1 MHHENQS
8 EAAPQDQ
15 HAAAGRSADQ
25 DSSDHPADRSVDAI
39 VIGLGPGGEDLAA
52 RLARGG
58 WRVLAVESHLVGGE
72 CPYYGCI
79 PSKMM
84 LHESR
89 REEPEWERVATRI
102 RQEATDHWDDRVA
115 VERLTGAGVT
125 FVRGHATV
133 DGGPSGP
140 GAPSGPGDRDGA
152 GHSSVTVT
160 PDDGG
165 APQRWTARR
174 AVVLNT
180 GSVPSLAPIP
190 GLPEREAWTHRDV
203 VTAQTLPASL
213 AIVGGGPLACELA
226 QALNGFGVRVTLVV
240 RGGRLLSGEVPQ
252 AGDLLAE
259 RFRAEG
265 IDVRTET
272 EITDVSTSDVT
283 RYESS
288 HGLPASSGPVDV
300 TLSTGEELSVDHVLL
315 ATGRVPRDEV
325 RVDDWCRI
333 LDAGGQPVPGRYAL
347 GDMTGAGPFTHTSVA
362 QSAVVAGQLLGDPA
376 TGPYLRDAVP
386 RVTYTD
392 PEVAAV
398 GLSER
403 AARDGAGGRT
413 AGQKAAGEKAA
424 GRGEV
429 RVAHVD
435 LASSSRGW
443 IDEVAGH
450 LTLVARGDAGDA
462 GDSGEGSGG
471 GQVLVGAT
479 VVGPG
484 AGEILGALSVAV
496 HAQVPVAEL
505 MRIPWAYPTLHRA
518 IGDALGQLGQDS

>member
-1 MHHENQS
+1 MHPEKQT
-8 EAAPQDQ
+8 EAAQ
-15 HAAAGRSADQ
+15 H
-25 DSSDHPADRSVDAI
+25 SSDQPADRSVDAI
-39 VIGLGPGGEDLAA
+39 VIGLGPGGDDLAA

-89 REEPEWERVATRI
+89 REEPDWERVATRI

-140 GAPSGPGDRDGA
+140 GVPSGPGDRG
-152 GHSSVTVT
+152 GEGPSSVTVT

-180 GSVPSLAPIP
+180 GSVPSRAPIP

-203 VTAQTLPASL
+203 ITAQTLPASL
-213 AIVGGGPLACELA
+213 AIVGGGPVACELA
-226 QALNGFGVRVTLVV
+226 QALNGFGVRITLVV
-240 RGGRLLSGEVPQ
+240 RGERLLSGEVPQ

-265 IDVRTET
+265 IDVRTGT
-272 EITDVSTSDVT
+272 EITEVSTSDVT

-288 HGLPASSGPVDV
+288 HGLPTPSGPVNV
-300 TLSTGEELSVDHVLL
+300 ALSSGEELSVDHVLL

-325 RVDDWCRI
+325 RVDGWCRI
-333 LDAGGQPVPGRYAL
+333 LDDGGEPVPGRYAL

-376 TGPYLRDAVP
+376 TGPYPRDAVP

-403 AARDGAGGRT
+403 AARDGAEQGTSDR
-413 AGQKAAGEKAA
+413 
-424 GRGEV
+424 REV
-429 RVAHVD
+429 RVARVD
-435 LASSSRGW
+435 LASSTRGW

-450 LTLVARGDAGDA
+450 LTLVARGEAGDVGEAGDA
-462 GDSGEGSGG
+462 GDSGEGPGSGP
-471 GQVLVGAT
+471 VLVGAT

-484 AGEILGALSVAV
+484 AGEILGALTVAV
-496 HAQVPVAEL
+496 HARVPVAEL

-518 IGDALGQLGQDS
+518 IGDALGQLGQES

>member
-1 MHHENQS
+1 MDSEQQVAPAHE
-8 EAAPQDQ
+8 DQ
-15 HAAAGRSADQ
+15 HSVDQ
-25 DSSDHPADRSVDAI
+25 HPVDQHPERSVDAI

-58 WRVLAVESHLVGGE
+58 WRVAAVESHLVGGE

-89 REEPEWERVATRI
+89 RDEPDWERVATRI
-102 RQEATDHWDDRVA
+102 RQDATDHWDDRVA
-115 VERLTGAGVT
+115 VERLTDAGVT
-125 FVRGHATV
+125 FLRGQATV

-140 GAPSGPGDRDGA
+140 GAPSTSGGRGGQ
-152 GHSSVTVT
+152 GHHAVTIT
-160 PDDGG
+160 PDGG
-165 APQRWTARR
+165 GTPQRWTASR

-226 QALNGFGVRVTLVV
+226 QALAGFGVRITLVV

-265 IDVRTET
+265 IDVRTGT
-272 EITDVSTSDVT
+272 EITGVTTSDIT

-288 HGLPASSGPVDV
+288 HGLPTPSGPVDV
-300 TLSTGEELSVDHVLL
+300 TLSTGESLSVDHVLL
-315 ATGRVPRDEV
+315 ATGRMPRDEV
-325 RVDDWCRI
+325 RVDEWCRI
-333 LDAGGQPVPGRYAL
+333 LDGGGQPVPGRYAL

-362 QSAVVAGQLLGDPA
+362 QSAVVAGQLLGGQHDGTEPK
-376 TGPYLRDAVP
+376 PFPRDSVP

-403 AARDGAGGRT
+403 AARDGG
-413 AGQKAAGEKAA
+413 
-424 GRGEV
+424 GEV
-429 RVAHVD
+429 RVARVD

-450 LTLVARGDAGDA
+450 LTLVARDGGVGAG
-462 GDSGEGSGG
+462 GSGVG
-471 GQVLVGAT
+471 GSGIGGSEVGQVLVGAS
-479 VVGPG
+479 VVGPQ
-484 AGEILGALSVAV
+484 AGEIVGALTVAV
-496 HAQVPVAEL
+496 HARVRVAEL

>member
-1 MHHENQS
+1 MHS
-8 EAAPQDQ
+8 EQQAIPVQAE
-15 HAAAGRSADQ
+15 RT
-25 DSSDHPADRSVDAI
+25 VDAV

-58 WRVLAVESHLVGGE
+58 WRVLAVEEHLVGGE

-89 REEPEWERVATRI
+89 RPEPDWGRVATRI
-102 RQEATDHWDDRVA
+102 RQEATENWDDRVA
-115 VERLTGAGVT
+115 VERLTSAGVT
-125 FVRGHATV
+125 FLRGHAVV
-133 DGGPSGP
+133 DGGPAS
-140 GAPSGPGDRDGA
+140 PGDWG
-152 GHSSVTVT
+152 GEGGTSITVT
-160 PDDGG
+160 PEGGG
-165 APQRWTARR
+165 APQQWAARR

-180 GSVPSLAPIP
+180 GSVPRLVPVP

-203 VTAQTLPASL
+203 VTAQRLPASL
-213 AIVGGGPLACELA
+213 AIVGGGPIACELG
-226 QALNGFGVRVTLVV
+226 QALAGFGVHVTLVV

-259 RFRAEG
+259 RFRTEG
-265 IDVRTET
+265 IAVRTGT
-272 EITDVSTSDVT
+272 EITKVARSDTS

-288 HGLPASSGPVDV
+288 HGLPTPSGPVEV
-300 TLSTGEELSVDHVLL
+300 TLSTGEVLSVDHVLL
-315 ATGRVPRDEV
+315 ATGRVPREEV
-325 RVDDWCRI
+325 RVDEWCRVV
-333 LDAGGQPVPGRYAL
+333 DGGGEPVPGRYAL

-362 QSAVVAGQLLGDPA
+362 QSAVVAAQLLGEEGGESMSSFPV
-376 TGPYLRDAVP
+376 DAVP

-403 AARDGAGGRT
+403 AAREGAGQ
-413 AGQKAAGEKAA
+413 AGQTGEAGQENS

-429 RVAHVD
+429 RVARVE

-450 LTLVARGDAGDA
+450 LTLVAQQVELEDAREA
-462 GDSGEGSGG
+462 GQKGQQAWE
-471 GQVLVGAT
+471 QVLVGAT

-484 AGEILGALSVAV
+484 AGEILGALTVAV
-496 HAQVPVAEL
+496 HARVPVAEL
-505 MRIPWAYPTLHRA
+505 KRIPWAYPTLHRA
-518 IGDALGQLGQDS
+518 IGDALGQLGQDAAGQGS